1 MREVY
6 TVLRRLLCF
15 VLILTLCC
23 VELPAAI
30 RARTVAMAEV
40 ADDESAGEDA
50 DVESES
56 EYRTLQRGDRDGDDS
71 TDIVALQNQLIELGY
86 LRDAAD
92 GVFGANTQDAVSAL
106 QRSNGLEE
114 TGTATAEL
122 QALLYSGAELVS
134 ASNSM
139 DPQSVAYRVQDKLA
153 TWGFLEDEPD
163 GVIGSNTSEAVASFK
178 AYLRGYLRLYP
189 TPSPEPVETPA
200 PTQPT
205 GYADAAIA
213 VDVPIDQDAESKI
226 TQDILDFV
234 DGKYSF
240 EVYRQTVTNGDT
252 GDEVLR
258 VQRRLHQLKYL
269 ALVDGTYGDTTER
282 ALLYFQKKN
291 GLSQTAVADEATQ
304 RLLFSES
311 AAESEEY
318 INQYKIVVDI
328 SDQKVYVYQWNGSS
342 YGTCVGEMICSTGK
356 KGAGTE
362 TPLGTYQ
369 AAGPTGT
376 GEWYWFKDYSCYAK
390 WATRIIGG
398 ILFHSVIYSK
408 GKVLNKTSVQK
419 LGRPASHGCIR
430 LKVEH
435 AKWIY
440 ENCTPGTT
448 VVVQK

>member
-6 TVLRRLLCF
+6 TVLRRFLSLI
-15 VLILTLCC
+15 LILTLCC
-23 VELPAAI
+23 VELPAALCS
-30 RARTVAMAEV
+30 RMGALAEV
-40 ADDESAGEDA
+40 AEDVPVAEDA
-50 DVESES
+50 EAESES
-56 EYRTLQRGDRDGDDS
+56 SFRTLQRGDRDGDDS
-71 TDIVALQNQLIELGY
+71 ADIVALQNRLIELGY

-92 GVFGANTQDAVSAL
+92 GVYGANTQDAVSAL
-106 QRSNGLEE
+106 QRSNDLEE
-114 TGTATAEL
+114 TGVATPEL
-122 QALLYSGAELVS
+122 QALLYSDAELVS

-139 DPQSVAYRVQDKLA
+139 DSESVTFRVQDKLA
-153 TWGFLEDEPD
+153 VWGFLADEPD
-163 GVIGSNTSEAVASFK
+163 GVAGSNTSEAVAEFK
-178 AYLRGYLRLYP
+178 TYLRVYLRLHP
-189 TPSPEPVETPA
+189 TPSPEPDVTPA
-200 PTQPT
+200 PAERT

-213 VDVPIDQDAESKI
+213 VDVPIDPEEEDKI

-234 DGKYSF
+234 DGKYEF
-240 EVYRQTVTNGDT
+240 DVYRETVANGDT
-252 GDEVLR
+252 GDEVMR
-258 VQRRLHQLKYL
+258 VQRRLHQLNYL
-269 ALVDGTYGDTTER
+269 ALVDGVYGDTTER

-318 INQYKIVVDI
+318 VNQYKIVVDV
-328 SDQKVYVYQWNGSS
+328 SDQRVYVYQWNGSD
-342 YGTCVGEMICSTGK
+342 YGTCIGEMICSTGMR
-356 KGAGTE
+356 GASTE

-419 LGRPASHGCIR
+419 LGRPASHVCIR